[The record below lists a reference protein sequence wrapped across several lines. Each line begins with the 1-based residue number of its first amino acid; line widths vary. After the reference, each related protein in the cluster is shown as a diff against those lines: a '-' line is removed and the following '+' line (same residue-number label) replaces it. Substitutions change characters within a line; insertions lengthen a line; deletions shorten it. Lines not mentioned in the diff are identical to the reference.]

1 MNITLSL
8 ACSLP
13 ALLVAQPAAAQPAAR
28 PPKAQG
34 DSARWQAQAARVTIQ
49 RDDWGIAHVHGR
61 SDADAV
67 FGMIYAQ
74 AEDDFNRI
82 ETNYLTAL
90 GRMAEAEG
98 EDAIWQ
104 DLRARLYMD
113 PQKLRADYA
122 ASPAWLRALMDA
134 WADGLN
140 YYLAT
145 HGQVKPRVITR
156 FEPWMALSFTEGSIG
171 GDIERIPLDRLKAF
185 YGAPDGRPIAMADPD
200 PEPRGSNGFA
210 IAPGKSASG
219 HALLW
224 INPHTS
230 FFFRSELQMTSDEGL
245 NAYGAATWG
254 QFFIYQGF
262 NPTAGWMH
270 TSSTVDAVDEFLE
283 TVTRRPDGA
292 LTYRYGAEQRPVRAS
307 TVTIAY
313 RTADGGRADRGFTVY
328 RTHHGPII
336 GDQDGKWVAFAMMDK
351 PIPALEQSFLRTKAH
366 DYAAFVKVATRQ
378 ANSSNNTIFAD
389 ANGTIAYLHPQF
401 VPLRDDR
408 FDYTRPVD
416 GSDPATDWKGLTPL
430 DALPA
435 LRNPAG
441 GWIQNTNNGPW
452 SAAGRDSQKAADF
465 PRYMDM
471 MGENPRGEH
480 AVMLLSAGRD
490 FTLDTLRAASF
501 DSYQPAFARFLPPL
515 VQAWDNLPDTDA
527 RKALLAQPI
536 AMLRDWDYR
545 WGLTSVP
552 NSLAAHWAE
561 DLRQWTLDH
570 SQGAPR
576 PRYDRMAAA
585 SPDVQLTLLAGVVRR
600 LDRDFGTWRTPW
612 GDINRL
618 QRLTGA
624 ITQNF
629 SDAAPSIAVPFSSA
643 RWGSLASFG
652 ARAYPGTRKWYGTS
666 GNSFIAA
673 VEFGDRVHARAVS
686 VGGESGDPASPH
698 FNDQSALYAQGM
710 LRPVYF
716 HPDELAGHVERRY
729 RPGQ

>member
-1 MNITLSL
+1 MKYFSALSSFVAL
-8 ACSLP
+8 
-13 ALLVAQPAAAQPAAR
+13 LLVAQPVLAQSEIAVWR
-28 PPKAQG
+28 
-34 DSARWQAQAARVTIQ
+34 AQAARVTIQ

-82 ETNYLTAL
+82 ESNYLTAL
-90 GRMAEAEG
+90 GRTAEAEG

-113 PQKLRADYA
+113 PAKLKADYA
-122 ASPAWLRALMDA
+122 ASPAWLKKLMSA

-145 HGQVKPRVITR
+145 HPQVKPRVITR

-185 YGAPDGRPIAMADPD
+185 YGKPDGKAVAMADPD

-254 QFFIYQGF
+254 QFFVYQGF

-283 TVTRRPDGA
+283 MVTRKPDGSM
-292 LTYRYGAEQRPVRAS
+292 TYRYGREVRPVKAS
-307 TVTIAY
+307 TITLSY
-313 RTADGGRADRGFTVY
+313 RTVDGGQAQRSFTIY
-328 RTHHGPII
+328 RTHHGPVI
-336 GDQDGKWVAFAMMDK
+336 GEADGKWISFAMMDK
-351 PIPALEQSFLRTKAH
+351 PVPALEQSFLRTKAR
-366 DYAAFVKVATRQ
+366 DYAQFVKVAERR

-389 ANGTIAYLHPQF
+389 AKGTIAYLHPQF

-408 FDYTRPVD
+408 FDYMKPVD

-430 DALPA
+430 NRLPR
-435 LRNPAG
+435 LLNPAS

-452 SAAGRDSQKAADF
+452 SAAGKDSQSASDF
-465 PRYMDM
+465 PHYMDM
-471 MGENPRGEH
+471 VGENPRGEH
-480 AVMLLSAGRD
+480 AVMVLGAGRD
-490 FTLDTLRAASF
+490 FTLDTLTAAAF
-501 DSYQPAFARFLPPL
+501 DRYQPAFARLIPL
-515 VQAWDNLPDTDA
+515 LAKAWDGLPQGDA
-527 RKALLAQPI
+527 RKATLAGPI
-536 AMLRDWDYR
+536 AALRNWDYR
-545 WGLTSVP
+545 WSAQSVA
-552 NSLAAHWAE
+552 NSLACLWAE
-561 DLRQWTLDH
+561 DLRQWALAETQADARTLYDH
-570 SQGAPR
+570 MAVAP
-576 PRYDRMAAA
+576 A
-585 SPDVQLTLLAGVVRR
+585 DVHLKLLTDVVDR
-600 LDRDFGTWRTPW
+600 LDKNFGSWRTAW
-612 GDINRL
+612 GDINRY
-618 QRLTGA
+618 QRLSGA
-624 ITQNF
+624 IVQDF
-629 SDAAPSIAVPFSSA
+629 SDAQPSLPVPFGSA

-652 ARAYPGTRKWYGTS
+652 ARPYPRTRKWYGSS
-666 GNSFIAA
+666 GNSFLAA
-673 VEFGDRVHARAVS
+673 VEFGKRVRARAVS
-686 VGGESGDPASPH
+686 VGGESGDPASRH
-698 FNDQSALYAQGM
+698 FSDQAQAYIDGR

-716 HPDELAGHVERRY
+716 HPDELAGHVERTY
-729 RPGQ
+729 RPGE

>member
-1 MNITLSL
+1 MKIMLSL
-8 ACSLP
+8 ACILP
-13 ALLVAQPAAAQPAAR
+13 VLLTAHPVAAKTDR
-28 PPKAQG
+28 
-34 DSARWQAQAARVTIQ
+34 ARWQEQAARVTIQ

-82 ETNYLTAL
+82 EANYLTAL
-90 GRMAEAEG
+90 GRTAEADG

-140 YYLAT
+140 HYLAT
-145 HGQVKPRVITR
+145 HPQVKPRVITR

-185 YGAPDGRPIAMADPD
+185 YGAPGGRPLAMADPD

-283 TVTRRPDGA
+283 TVTRRPDGT
-292 LTYRYGAEQRPVRAS
+292 LTYLYGGQQRPVRAS
-307 TVTIAY
+307 IVTIAY
-313 RTADGGRADRGFTVY
+313 RTSDGGRADRRFTVY

-351 PIPALEQSFLRTKAH
+351 PIPALEQSFLRTKAR

-408 FDYTRPVD
+408 FDYSRPVD

-430 DALPA
+430 DALPG
-435 LRNPAG
+435 LRNPPG

-452 SAAGRDSQKAADF
+452 SAAGKDSQKAVDF

-471 MGENPRGEH
+471 MGENPRGDH
-480 AVMLLSAGRD
+480 AVMLLSAGQD
-490 FTLDTLRAASF
+490 FTLDTLTAAAF
-501 DSYQPAFARFLPPL
+501 DSYQPAFARFLPLL
-515 VQAWDNLPDTDA
+515 VKAWDTLPDTDA
-527 RKALLAQPI
+527 RKGLLAEPI

-552 NSLAAHWAE
+552 NSLAALWAE

-570 SQGAPR
+570 SEGAPR
-576 PRYDRMAAA
+576 TLYDRMAAA
-585 SPDVQLTLLAGVVRR
+585 SPDVQLTLLAGVVQR

-624 ITQNF
+624 ITQDF

-673 VEFGDRVHARAVS
+673 VEFGDRVHAKAVS

-698 FNDQSALYAQGM
+698 FNDQSALYAAGI

-716 HPDELAGHVERRY
+716 YPDELAGHVERRY